1 MSDQDQGPVGLD
13 DGGDPG
19 DGATSQQAE
28 VSATAAGA
36 EVADASLWGDAWK
49 RLRRSPM
56 FVVSALLLL
65 VIIAMAIFPQL
76 FTAADPRDCNLSRSL
91 VRPSREAWFGYD
103 VLGCD
108 YYARTIY
115 GARASVVVG
124 LTVTVSASLIAV
136 VLGSLAGYYRGKL
149 DAILSRVTDVVFA
162 LPSLLAGIVILSV
175 MENRGIPQVAFVL
188 AVLGWPT
195 MLRLMRAT
203 VMSVSENEY
212 VQAARAL
219 GASDRRIIVRHV
231 LPNAMTPV
239 IVYAT
244 IFVGIAIVA
253 EATLTFLGVGLQLPA
268 VSWGLAIS
276 NAQSRLLQ
284 APHLLFFPGIFL
296 SITVFSFILMGDAL
310 RDALDPK
317 LR

>member
-1 MSDQDQGPVGLD
+1 MSDHEA
-13 DGGDPG
+13 GGTG
-19 DGATSQQAE
+19 SATS
-28 VSATAAGA
+28 SATAAGA
-36 EVADASLWGDAWK
+36 EIADASLWGDAWK
-49 RLRRSPM
+49 RLRRNPL
-56 FVVSALLLL
+56 FVVSALLLI
-65 VIIAMAIFPQL
+65 VIIVMAIAPQL
-76 FTAADPRDCNLSRSL
+76 FTDVNPRACNLSNSL

-108 YYARTIY
+108 YYARTVH

-124 LTVTVSASLIAV
+124 LTVTISASLIAV
-136 VLGSLAGYYRGKL
+136 VLGSLAGYYRGWL
-149 DAILSRVTDVVFA
+149 DTLLSRVTDVVFA

-188 AVLGWPT
+188 SVLGWPT

-203 VMSVSENEY
+203 VMSVAENDY

-219 GASDRRIIVRHV
+219 GASDVRIIVRHV

-244 IFVGIAIVA
+244 IFVGIVIVA
-253 EATLTFLGVGLQLPA
+253 EASLTFLGVGLQLPA

-296 SITVFSFILMGDAL
+296 SVTVFSFILMGDAL